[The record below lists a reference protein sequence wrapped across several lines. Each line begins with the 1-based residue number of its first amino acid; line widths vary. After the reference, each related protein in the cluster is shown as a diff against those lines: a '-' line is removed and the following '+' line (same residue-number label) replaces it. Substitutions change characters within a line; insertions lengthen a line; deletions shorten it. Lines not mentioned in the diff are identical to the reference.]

1 MHRFISSVQSP
12 ERKTQEHVA
21 ANSLGSPLKTPTSPQ
36 PNPVNEGVNVINVF
50 VPEQPSVGVTEI
62 GITSETTIVELLY
75 LLAQK
80 HRLQL
85 HTDSYVFYLNEE
97 DQKRY

>member
-1 MHRFISSVQSP
+1 MFSVNPSTQSP
-12 ERKTQEHVA
+12 ERKAQKASESS
-21 ANSLGSPLKTPTSPQ
+21 SLGSPLRAPISPE
-36 PNPVNEGVNVINVF
+36 PNPVNEGVSIINVH

-62 GITSETTIVELLY
+62 GITSETTIVELLH
-75 LLAQK
+75 LFSQK

-85 HTDSYVFYLNEE
+85 YTDSYIFYLNEE